1 MQRPVY
7 TPKNQIK
14 TSLYTYGQEWMTI
27 DDVNYIGL
35 YHQYP
40 NGATYSESEFNNYSV
55 ELKLYTAAIE
65 LENTSMYYKLTG
77 TRFNNYI
84 SPKYYYPS
92 LTVEDYKVANFS
104 RYFVQRKNN
113 LLEIIEIDKLSFK

>member
-1 MQRPVY
+1 MSILCY
-7 TPKNQIK
+7 C
-14 TSLYTYGQEWMTI
+14 
-27 DDVNYIGL
+27 
-35 YHQYP
+35 
-40 NGATYSESEFNNYSV
+40 
-55 ELKLYTAAIE
+55 
-65 LENTSMYYKLTG
+65 KLTG

-113 LLEIIEIDKLSFK
+113 LLEIIEIDKLSFKNINNNNEIGIDSGQYNKVKIQWSIVGTESDVKNANQRVILNSNMLKLDTYLTDPVEFYK